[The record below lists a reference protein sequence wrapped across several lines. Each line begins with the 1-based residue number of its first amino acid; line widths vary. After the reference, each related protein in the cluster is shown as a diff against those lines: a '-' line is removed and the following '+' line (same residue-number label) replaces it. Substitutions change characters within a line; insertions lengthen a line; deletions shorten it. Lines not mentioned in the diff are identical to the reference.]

1 MLGVVHFQ
9 VGTVDGI
16 GQRVGTVHAANADGG
31 LEVRAAR
38 HMMGPWGDV
47 KPFSKLVF
55 IGRNLPEEAIARG
68 LDTCLA
74 KA

>member
-1 MLGVVHFQ
+1 MFQGVHMLAVSDV
-9 VGTVDGI
+9 
-16 GQRVGTVHAANADGG
+16 
-31 LEVRAAR
+31 
-38 HMMGPWGDV
+38 MGPWGDV